1 MPKVVTVLEQ
11 FEELASYRRQAK
23 LKLANSEL
31 RLEEVRSHSL
41 LTLSSLY
48 CMSHSLLTLSSL
60 YFMSHSLLTLS
71 SPYFMSHSL
80 LTLTASV
87 GIGEITPQKGNLL
100 GR

>member
-1 MPKVVTVLEQ
+1 MSIKIIRYGFESIEDIMPKVVTVLEQ

-31 RLEEVRSHSL
+31 RLEEVRSHSH
-41 LTLSSLY
+41 Y
-48 CMSHSLLTLSSL
+48 FMSNSLLTLSSL

-80 LTLTASV
+80 LTLTVSF
-87 GIGEITPQKGNLL
+87 G
-100 GR
+100 